1 VLGQLVCLGRHTLTG
16 VLCTHGAQHRDWSAD
31 YRLYS
36 RDRIDEASLFDGV
49 RKAVEGFCRPGA
61 PLVLALDDTLLR
73 KRGTKIAG
81 VAWRRD
87 PLGPPFQIN
96 FSRAQRVVQISA
108 ALPQAQEEA
117 RMIPVDF
124 AQAPTVPRPRRGAS
138 PEQIAQWRRE
148 QKEANI
154 NRQAAA
160 RLAGLA
166 ANTHRPLRVAVDGRF
181 TNRTFLR
188 LAPAGATV
196 IGRVRKDAKFHY
208 PPAEQAH
215 TGRRRLYG
223 AAAPSPEAL
232 RQDNTVAW
240 IEVEGF
246 AAGKI
251 HRFRVKTLG
260 PVRSAMTGARDLR
273 VLVIAALGY
282 RPRKGSRLLYRQ
294 PAYLLCTD
302 AQLPL
307 EELLQAYLWRWDIE
321 VNFRDEKCLLG
332 VGQAQVRR
340 QNANQHL
347 PATAVAAYSM
357 LLLAS
362 ARAYGPNGRPDL
374 VPPPK
379 WRAGSTPRRASTAEL
394 INTLRAELWSQSLA
408 RQSFRHF
415 CSRNPPAQK
424 PQKLQPDLASALF
437 LAAA

>member
-1 VLGQLVCLGRHTLTG
+1 MLGQLVCLGRHTLTG

-36 RDRIDEASLFDGV
+36 RDRIDEAVLFTGV
-49 RKAVEGFCRPGA
+49 RKAVEQFCRPGA

-73 KRGTKIAG
+73 KRGAKIAG
-81 VAWRRD
+81 VGWRRD

-96 FSRAQRVVQISA
+96 FTRGQRVVQISA
-108 ALPQAQEEA
+108 ALPQAEKEA

-124 AQAPTVPRPRRGAS
+124 AQAPTALRPRRGAS

-160 RLAGLA
+160 RLAGMA
-166 ANTHRPLRVAVDGRF
+166 ANAHRPLRVAVDGRF

-188 LAPAGATV
+188 LAPAQATV
-196 IGRVRKDAKFHY
+196 IGRVRKDAKFYY
-208 PPAEQAH
+208 PPHGQAH

-223 AAAPSPEAL
+223 APAPSPEAL
-232 RQDNTVAW
+232 RQDHTVAW
-240 IEVEGF
+240 MEVEAF
-246 AAGKI
+246 AAGKM
-251 HRFRVKTLG
+251 HRFRIKSLG
-260 PVRSAMTGARDLR
+260 PVRSGMTGARDLR
-273 VLVIAALGY
+273 LLVIAPLGY

-307 EELLQAYLWRWDIE
+307 EEMLQAYLWRWDIE

-332 VGQAQVRR
+332 VGQAQVRG

-362 ARAYGPNGRPDL
+362 ARAYGPAGRPDL

-379 WRAGSTPRRASTAEL
+379 WRAGSPPRRASTAEL
-394 INTLRAELWSQSLA
+394 INTLRAELWSQSLVK
-408 RQSFRHF
+408 QSFRPF
-415 CSRNPPAQK
+415 CSQNSPAQT

>member
-1 VLGQLVCLGRHTLTG
+1 MLGQLVCLGRHTLTG

-36 RDRIDEASLFDGV
+36 RDRIDGAALFKGV
-49 RKAVEGFCRPGA
+49 REAVEQFCRPGA

-73 KRGTKIAG
+73 KRGAKIAG
-81 VAWRRD
+81 VGWRRD
-87 PLGPPFQIN
+87 PLGPPFQTN
-96 FSRAQRVVQISA
+96 FTRGQRVVQISA
-108 ALPQAQEEA
+108 ALPQAQKEA

-138 PEQIAQWRRE
+138 PEQIARWRRE

-160 RLAGLA
+160 RLAGVA
-166 ANTHRPLRVAVDGRF
+166 AGAHRPLRVTVDGRF

-196 IGRVRKDAKFHY
+196 IGRVRKDAKFYY
-208 PPAEQAH
+208 PPEGQAH

-223 AAAPSPEAL
+223 APGL
-232 RQDNTVAW
+232 R
-240 IEVEGF
+240 
-246 AAGKI
+246 
-251 HRFRVKTLG
+251 L
-260 PVRSAMTGARDLR
+260 
-273 VLVIAALGY
+273 LVIAPLGY

-302 AQLPL
+302 AQLPP
-307 EELLQAYLWRWDIE
+307 EEMLQAYLWRWDIE

-332 VGQAQVRR
+332 VGQAQVRN

-362 ARAYGPNGRPDL
+362 ARAYGPAGRPDL

-379 WRAGSTPRRASTAEL
+379 WRAGSPPRRASTAEL

-408 RQSFRHF
+408 RQSFRPF
-415 CSRNPPAQK
+415 CSQNSPAQK